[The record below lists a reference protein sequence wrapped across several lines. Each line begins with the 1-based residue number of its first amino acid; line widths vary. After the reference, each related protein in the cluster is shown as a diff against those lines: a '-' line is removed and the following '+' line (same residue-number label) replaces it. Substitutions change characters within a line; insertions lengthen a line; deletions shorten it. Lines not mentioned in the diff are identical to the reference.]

1 MRFNSIPGTPVAVTQ
16 LGLGTAQLGDL
27 YGTLDTSTTTAIVD
41 AAWDSGIRYFDTAPH
56 YGLGLAEE
64 RLGQAL
70 RGRPRDD
77 YVISTKVGRLIVPD
91 ERTQEPTRRW
101 DFSPSGVR
109 RSLDESMERLQL
121 QRIDIVLIHDPQE
134 HMREALDE
142 AYPALDQLRREGVVG
157 AIGVGSGTLTALE
170 TFAAE
175 TEIDVLMMAGRYTM
189 LEQPATARLMPLCQ
203 QKGISI
209 LNAGVFNTGLL
220 ALAEPE
226 PNGRYEYQAAATE
239 LFERARMLA
248 AEAKAHGITLP
259 EAALKFAAR
268 PNAVVSVVIGA
279 DSPVQVNDNV
289 ELFERDAGLDSL
301 WKSLRERELIDDTG
315 VDIRQHSS
323 D

>member
-1 MRFNSIPGTPVAVTQ
+1 MRSNSIPGTPVAVTQ

-56 YGLGLAEE
+56 YGLGLAED

-91 ERTQEPTRRW
+91 DRTQEPTRRW

-109 RSLDESMERLQL
+109 RSLDESLERLQL

-170 TFAAE
+170 AFAAE
-175 TEIDVLMMAGRYTM
+175 TEIDVIMMAGRYTM
-189 LEQPATARLMPLCQ
+189 LEQPATARLIPLCQ
-203 QKGISI
+203 QRGISI

-220 ALAEPE
+220 ARAEPE
-226 PNGRYEYQAAATE
+226 PNGRYEYQIATTE
-239 LFERARMLA
+239 LFERARVLA
-248 AEAKAHGITLP
+248 AEAKAHGVTLP

-268 PNAVVSVVIGA
+268 PSVVVSVVVGA
-279 DSPVQVNDNV
+279 DSQGQVGDNV
-289 ELFERDAGLDSL
+289 ERLERDSDLDTL
-301 WKSLRERELIDDTG
+301 WESLRERQLIDDTG
-315 VDIRQHSS
+315 VDIRQHAG